1 VKQRYASV
9 WLRRVLP
16 VGLVAALVVA
26 LWGAYEAHSN
36 VSATFDRQTQIQAA
50 QVTLEEMVTFQI
62 DEENSVRGFIATK
75 DPFYKQGYVEA
86 VGEIAI
92 REGRMRAALLAQG
105 LTDLQ
110 GQMDDYIASQND
122 WRTHVADPTIADPNL
137 HTDDVDKRGKFYT
150 DQESHISTSVRNALA
165 EQNKRLARDTLASI
179 NLWTWIS
186 VLGFAAFGVISF
198 WMANAN
204 AAARREL
211 GRDKTTIETLQTAYL
226 SQTIPLPYCE
236 IGSAYAAASSAFAV
250 GGDVYDMYRLS
261 ERNALIM
268 IADVSG
274 KGVDAAVLT
283 AFIKFTIR
291 SIALRRPEPGRI
303 LAEFNTAFAHAYT
316 VDNPSLFVSMFV
328 GVLDPEASYMRY
340 ASAGH
345 DSAFIRRSNGVQQ
358 LAVTGPVLGVM
369 EEPFETRTVQLADGD
384 TIVLATDGL
393 TEARY
398 RNGELLHEQGAM
410 DLIERSSADPQR
422 MADELVAQVR
432 VMGGNHMRDDLAILA
447 VRLLGARGQDA

>member
-1 VKQRYASV
+1 VKQRISSV

-16 VGLVAALVVA
+16 FGLLAALAIA
-26 LWGAYEAHSN
+26 LWGAYETHAN
-36 VSATFDRQTQIQAA
+36 VSATFDRQTQIQQA
-50 QVTLEEMVTFQI
+50 QVTLEEMLRFQI
-62 DEENSVRGFIATK
+62 DEENSLRGFIATK
-75 DPFYKQGYVEA
+75 DPFYKDQYVTA
-86 VGEIAI
+86 VGEVAV
-92 REGRMRAALLAQG
+92 REGRMRSALLAQG
-105 LTDLQ
+105 LTDVQ
-110 GQMDDYIASQND
+110 GQMDDYVASQND
-122 WRTHVADPTIADPNL
+122 WRTHVADPTIANPNR

-150 DQESHISTSVRNALA
+150 DQEGIISKSVRDALA
-165 EQNKRLARDTLASI
+165 GQNNRLATDTLGSI
-179 NLWTWIS
+179 NLSSWVS
-186 VLGFAAFGVISF
+186 VIGFALFAVISF
-198 WMANAN
+198 WIASAN

-211 GRDKTTIETLQTAYL
+211 GRDKTTIETLQNVYL
-226 SQTIPLPYCE
+226 SRTIPLPHCE

-328 GVLDPEASYMRY
+328 GVLDPEASYMQY

-393 TEARY
+393 TEARH

-410 DLIERSSADPQR
+410 ELIERSDPDPQR

-432 VMGGNHMRDDLAILA
+432 ALGDNHMRDDLAILA
-447 VRLLGARGQDA
+447 IRVLGGERA

>member
-1 VKQRYASV
+1 MKQRDSSV
-9 WLRRVLP
+9 RLRRVLP

-26 LWGAYEAHSN
+26 LWAAYEAHAN
-36 VSATFDRQTQIQAA
+36 VSATFDRQTQIQQA
-50 QVTLEEMVTFQI
+50 QVSLEELVRYQI
-62 DEENSVRGFIATK
+62 DEENSVRGYIATK
-75 DPFYKQGYVEA
+75 DAFYKGQYADAASKMAASERA
-86 VGEIAI
+86 
-92 REGRMRAALLAQG
+92 MRAALLAQG
-105 LTDLQ
+105 MTDVQ
-110 GQMDDYIASQND
+110 GQLDDYVASQDD
-122 WRTHVADPTIADPNL
+122 WRSHVADPAIAHPDR
-137 HTDDVDKRGKFYT
+137 HTDDIDKRGKFYT
-150 DQESHISTSVRNALA
+150 DQESAISESVRTALA
-165 EQNKRLARDTLASI
+165 GRNTRLARDTLASI
-179 NLWTWIS
+179 NLWSLIS
-186 VLGFAAFGVISF
+186 VVGFASFGAISF

-211 GRDKTTIETLQTAYL
+211 GRDKTTIETLQTVYL

-236 IGSAYAAASSAFAV
+236 VGSAYAAASSAFAV

-393 TEARY
+393 TEARD
-398 RNGELLHEQGAM
+398 RDGELLREQGAM
-410 DLIERSSADPQR
+410 DFIERSSPQPQL
-422 MADELVAQVR
+422 MADELVAKVR
-432 VMGGNHMRDDLAILA
+432 SLGGNHMRDDLAILA
-447 VRLLGARGQDA
+447 VRLLGTRADRA